1 MTNGWTDIRNADV
14 ILAMGG
20 NPAENHPVGFRF
32 VMEAKRE
39 RNAKLVSVDPR
50 FRLYW
55 LATILGGG
63 PTARV
68 WHPWAGLLFT
78 AMCAW
83 MYRMWRADMRITA
96 ADREWQKAMPRY
108 IRNEDEALP
117 AIGRFNAGQKYF
129 FWLMFW
135 GGLLLVVSGLVLWF
149 PERIPWSLRAVRYLA
164 ILVHVSA
171 ALLTIGGF
179 IIHVYMGTAVVRGG
193 FTSIIR
199 GEVGGGWG
207 RVASRRGAAACGGA
221 AGGVA
226 PPPRAGGRA
235 GGDLSRCGGDAAV

>member
-1 MTNGWTDIRNADV
+1 MSSAPRLLPGNRVLRYTLDERV
-14 ILAMGG
+14 IHWVSALAFIYVLLTGLAFYS
-20 NPAENHPVGFRF
+20 P
-32 VMEAKRE
+32 
-39 RNAKLVSVDPR
+39 S
-50 FRLYW
+50 LYW
-55 LATILGGG
+55 LATLLGGG
-63 PTARV
+63 ASARV
-68 WHPWAGLLFT
+68 WHPWAGVLFMG
-78 AMCAW
+78 MCAW
-83 MYRMWRADMRITA
+83 MYRMWRGDMRITVS
-96 ADREWQKAMPRY
+96 DRQWQKAMSNY

-149 PERIPWSLRAVRYLA
+149 PERIPWSLRGVRYLA

-199 GEVGGGWG
+199 GEVSQGWA
-207 RVASRRGAAACGGA
+207 RMHHALWLR
-221 AGGVA
+221 
-226 PPPRAGGRA
+226 
-235 GGDLSRCGGDAAV
+235 DLK

>member
-1 MTNGWTDIRNADV
+1 MSSAPRLLPGNRVLRYTLQERV
-14 ILAMGG
+14 IHWVSALAFIYVLLSGLAFYS
-20 NPAENHPVGFRF
+20 P
-32 VMEAKRE
+32 
-39 RNAKLVSVDPR
+39 S
-50 FRLYW
+50 LYW

-63 PTARV
+63 SSARV
-68 WHPWAGLLFT
+68 WHPWAGLLFM
-78 AMCAW
+78 AVCAW
-83 MYRMWRADMRITA
+83 MLRMWRADMRIIA
-96 ADREWQKAMPRY
+96 ADREWQKALPRY

-149 PERIPWSLRAVRYLA
+149 PERIPWSLRGVRYLA

-199 GEVGGGWG
+199 GEVSQGWA
-207 RVASRRGAAACGGA
+207 RMHHALWLR
-221 AGGVA
+221 
-226 PPPRAGGRA
+226 
-235 GGDLSRCGGDAAV
+235 DLK